1 MGLLQALPMDSASP
15 GGCHRR
21 RATGFTLV
29 ELLVTMAIAGIL
41 LAIGVP
47 SLQSFLA
54 DQAAAASADELAEG
68 VRLARA
74 EATKRGM
81 VVKICAS
88 QNTSDASPI
97 CSGKGDNGWL
107 TGWIIL
113 DINGNL
119 LRVQNPMRN
128 IAAVDSAGTTEIQ
141 FVANGLS
148 GSGATKFVLTPT
160 GDSDGTRVRNI
171 EVNQQG
177 RVKVTKGKVS

>member
-1 MGLLQALPMDSASP
+1 MGPLHASP
-15 GGCHRR
+15 QAAELGRR
-21 RATGFTLV
+21 RHRQPAGFTLV
-29 ELLVTMAIAGIL
+29 ELLVTMAIAAIL

-81 VVKICAS
+81 IVKICAS
-88 QNTSDASPI
+88 QNTSDASPT
-97 CSGKGDNGWL
+97 CSDKGDDGWL
-107 TGWIIL
+107 TGWIIQ

-119 LRVQNPMRN
+119 LRVQNPMRS
-128 IAAVDSAGTTEIQ
+128 IQSVDSDGDAEIQ

-148 GSGATKFVLTPT
+148 ATGDTKFVLTPT
-160 GDSDGTRVRNI
+160 GDSDGTRARNV
-171 EVNQQG
+171 EVSQQG
-177 RVKVTKGKVS
+177 RVKVTKGKAN